1 MDSRIDTYKHKADV
15 SAEMSKVICELV
27 ERSNQ
32 HDNSKLESPEVEIFD
47 EFSPKLKELKY
58 GSDEYNECRTHM
70 KVALDHHYANNP
82 HHPEFHKDGI
92 KDMTLIDMIEMLCD
106 WIAASKR
113 TKGGNIIQSIE
124 DGQKRFGY
132 PDDLKEILKN
142 TARHLVQN

>member
-1 MDSRIDTYKHKADV
+1 MDSRIETYKHKADV
-15 SAEMSKVICELV
+15 SLELSKVICELV
-27 ERSNQ
+27 ERSIK

-47 EFSPKLKELKY
+47 EFTPKLKELKY
-58 GSDEYNECRTHM
+58 GSDEYKTCREQM

-82 HHPEFHKDGI
+82 HHAEFHQNGI
-92 KDMTLIDMIEMLCD
+92 KGMSLIDITEMLCD

-132 PDDLKEILKN
+132 SDDVKEILKN